1 VDGDRDEAQN
11 DDEARMTG
19 EAASGSGD
27 PRVAAPVTVAPGAVH
42 PTLAAAV
49 KILDDATVPW
59 AILRGS
65 LDGSEEE
72 VDLLVAARDISR
84 LGSLLMP
91 AGFFPVP
98 AIGRGGHRFF
108 RAYDEATDRWLTLDL
123 VADLAFGTGRSL
135 PLAVPAEAVLAR
147 RQRDTGGSRLAQD
160 DAFWMLLLHDLL
172 DRSSIPDH
180 HSEQLARLVVEART
194 DGQLGLAIDSV
205 AGGGTAGQLI
215 SLVAS
220 GDHPAILA
228 AGSRIARRWARIDRA
243 ATTRRRAGQ
252 WILSR
257 LRKPFTALGRPGIG
271 VTLLGPDGVG
281 KSSLAEALRTGFPT
295 PTRTI
300 YLGMY
305 GAGLVGGGPLG
316 FLHRLGRLWRG
327 WLLGRWHR
335 WRGRLVIY
343 DRHALDAR
351 VPGRQDGARS
361 RVRRWILAHAI
372 PPPELVIVL
381 DAPAEVLFARKGE
394 HDIATLDAQRR
405 GYVNIARTV
414 AGAQLVD
421 AARDADLVRRDVMAR
436 TWQRLAQGYRRG

>member
-1 VDGDRDEAQN
+1 MEGDGDRDDAERGSEATV
-11 DDEARMTG
+11 TG
-19 EAASGSGD
+19 VAASGTDDDSK
-27 PRVAAPVTVAPGAVH
+27 GAIGEPHVH
-42 PTLAAAV
+42 QTLAAAV
-49 KILDDATVPW
+49 AALEEAKIPW
-59 AILRGS
+59 ALLRGS
-65 LDGSEEE
+65 LDGSDEE
-72 VDLLVAARDISR
+72 VDLLVDPPGITRV
-84 LGSLLMP
+84 GPLLTR
-91 AGFFPVP
+91 AGFFPLP

-135 PLAVPAEAVLAR
+135 PLAVAAEAVLAR
-147 RQRDTGGSRLAQD
+147 RLRDAGASRLVQD

-172 DRSSIPDH
+172 DRGSIPDH
-180 HSEQLARLVVEART
+180 HSEQLARLVVEARP
-194 DGQLGLAIDSV
+194 DGQLGRAIDTV

-220 GDHPAILA
+220 GDRAATLA

-257 LRKPFTALGRPGIG
+257 MRKPFTALGRPGIG

-300 YLGMY
+300 YLGLY

-316 FLHRLGRLWRG
+316 LLHRLGRLWRG

-405 GYVNIARTV
+405 GYVDIARTV
-414 AGAQLVD
+414 PGAQLVD

-436 TWQRLAQGYRRG
+436 TWQRLAQGYRGG